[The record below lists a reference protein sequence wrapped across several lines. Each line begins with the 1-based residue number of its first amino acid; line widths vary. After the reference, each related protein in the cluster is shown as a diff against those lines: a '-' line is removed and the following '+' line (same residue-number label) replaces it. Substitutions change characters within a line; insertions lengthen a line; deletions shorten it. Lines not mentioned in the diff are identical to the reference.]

1 MEYVV
6 TDWLGHPNVHCPFC
20 PYATVSPDGQQVVEQ
35 HVTFAHPTQLR
46 EALVAEMAAS
56 DAEAR
61 ENMTKPQLL
70 ELAGVLEVGG
80 LTTRSTRA
88 EIEAAIAA
96 KQKEQAAAALTDAEA
111 TTNGAPT
118 APEEE

>member
-6 TDWLGHPNVHCPFC
+6 SDWLGHDNVHCPFC
-20 PYATVSPDGQQVVEQ
+20 PFATVSADGQQVVEQ
-35 HVTFAHPTQLR
+35 HMTFAHPTELR

-61 ENMTKPQLL
+61 DAMNKPQLL
-70 ELAGVLEVGG
+70 ELADVLEVGG

-96 KQKEQAAAALTDAEA
+96 KQEEQAAAALADAEA
-111 TTNGAPT
+111 TNGAPT